1 MVNRGQLT
9 GCLLGSQLETQAR
22 PWSLISRSRAGP
34 IPLIRTMSSMDEN
47 GRRVINW
54 AARAGP
60 MWRILSRSEMD
71 ALFMSTWPAPQEP
84 AGGGAGAGVGAGRG
98 VAVGG
103 GNGVAV
109 GCGVFVGVGVKV
121 AAGVGTGV
129 TVGRDVGTGDGAG
142 VAVGKGVGAGEG
154 AETGGAGGGT
164 GVGVEEAGP
173 SADSKPEAPA
183 GWGVAVGFRAL
194 DGTTDGE
201 DATVGWGDAVGEGTG
216 IAAAAGVTGN
226 NGEMSGRIN
235 NPANI

>member
-1 MVNRGQLT
+1 
-9 GCLLGSQLETQAR
+9 
-22 PWSLISRSRAGP
+22 
-34 IPLIRTMSSMDEN
+34 
-47 GRRVINW
+47 
-54 AARAGP
+54 
-60 MWRILSRSEMD
+60 MD

-154 AETGGAGGGT
+154 GETGVGAGDRTGT
-164 GVGVEEAGP
+164 GVEEAGP
-173 SADSKPEAPA
+173 SADSKPEAAA
-183 GWGVAVGFRAL
+183 GWGVAVRFRVL

-201 DATVGWGDAVGEGTG
+201 DATVGWRDAVGEGIG

-235 NPANI
+235 NPANIRDDPGWTRAGEGEGMTRAVGGAAVTLRTVGVGTGVVPGAETGDAQAMADPTTTTQQNRVRVSP